1 MNQRELNRSIAAATG
16 ESVNRI
22 ARLGFLLADP
32 SEPIDDPH
40 HAHPDAVPFHRRDC
54 RHSHR
59 GRRAPR
65 PSSLVTKRIT
75 KP

>member
-40 HAHPDAVPFHRRDC
+40 HEDLGPLVLDFDALDEEADDFACPTALDLLFV
-54 RHSHR
+54 
-59 GRRAPR
+59 
-65 PSSLVTKRIT
+65 
-75 KP
+75 

>member
-16 ESVNRI
+16 ESVSRI

-40 HAHPDAVPFHRRDC
+40 HEDLGPLVLDFDAYEEADVPDCPTALDLLF
-54 RHSHR
+54 
-59 GRRAPR
+59 A
-65 PSSLVTKRIT
+65 
-75 KP
+75 